1 MEPELGNPHW
11 AAIVGGNWPAVAPA
25 DWNALARVAEAG
37 AAGLDPGAAEQHR
50 RAFEERVRSS
60 AGLLLAEDE
69 LRRQRGTPQAFADA
83 LLATAAV
90 LRDFA
95 DLVYRTRNRIL
106 DIVDR
111 ATARIAAA
119 NRSAAAAEDEAEAD
133 RLRARIPGLIAE
145 AREEVEEVARAALRE
160 TGPAGFPGLQVIA
173 ELLGMPGPWVPG
185 SPGAVPR
192 RPGGQR
198 GPWYRGPGRHR
209 GGGPPAPG
217 ADPAVPE
224 AFPLPEPGAEVPEV
238 PVDVVTGDPVPVAPS
253 GFEPVVTAPD
263 AAAPGPAAPGP
274 AAPGAP
280 VQPGAGYAP
289 VVAGPHDRAGAGPGG
304 ESHAGAP
311 AGEGPAGS
319 GPGVAARSGPGER
332 AVGFDPATLAGG
344 PGADGAGPAS
354 FGTESGSATVPF
366 AALPAV
372 LGQSGASRATGTTG
386 ATGAG
391 PAVAGAGRVGAAGA
405 GAGGAAGAGAAGA
418 GPGGA
423 GTSGSSGAA
432 GSSAGTGAGQ
442 AGRSAGAGPVDGRG
456 LGPPRVAAG
465 QPPNAPGPLPVPR
478 IRSTRDGTGSDDL
491 IRETVGAAMLFAAE
505 PSFVLGERVD
515 GDLVLARTLLAGIL
529 AATPEVLGV
538 SWAVAVLRRPSGVSA
553 FVTSNEGRG
562 WLPAGL
568 YLPREVST
576 PWVWEIAEGFAW
588 EGIADP
594 ARVLA
599 EFGLALG
606 RRSGARL
613 SALASSARIAPAL
626 RAQLGE
632 VALAA
637 EVPASA
643 ALDLTADRKGLTDR
657 LGLTGAP
664 ALLDRAA
671 AVPEPELAARC
682 LSAALDAHTGVA
694 RRRLSTP
701 EALDAPALRA
711 RILTA
716 LRQRHPVPEPWW
728 AELRDIDDLIAAAV
742 PARRADV
749 ARIPLGELRAEAD
762 DGRTGPER
770 AALRALAFQRR
781 CDELVLLLA
790 DRPDR
795 QRLRDAI
802 YAHAQVTGHPA
813 YAAPAGI
820 PTAGNR

>member
-1 MEPELGNPHW
+1 MQPDLGNPHW
-11 AAIVGGNWPAVAPA
+11 TAIVGGNWPAVTPA
-25 DWNALARVAEAG
+25 EWNALARIAEAG

-60 AGLLLAEDE
+60 AGLHLAGDE
-69 LRRQRGTPQAFADA
+69 LLRQRGTPQAFADA

-95 DLVYRTRNRIL
+95 DLVYRTGNRIL

-119 NRSAAAAEDEAEAD
+119 NRSAAAAEDDAEAD
-133 RLRARIPGLIAE
+133 RLRARIPRLIAE
-145 AREEVEEVARAALRE
+145 ARDEVDEVARAALRE
-160 TGPAGFPGLQVIA
+160 TGPSGFPGLPVIA

-185 SPGAVPR
+185 SPGAVR
-192 RPGGQR
+192 RPGR
-198 GPWYRGPGRHR
+198 GPWQRGPGRR
-209 GGGPPAPG
+209 RDGGPPEPG
-217 ADPAVPE
+217 TDPAVPV
-224 AFPLPEPGAEVPEV
+224 AFPLPEPGAEVPVSEV
-238 PVDVVTGDPVPVAPS
+238 PGALGAGEPVPVVPR
-253 GFEPVVTAPD
+253 GFEPAVVAPD
-263 AAAPGPAAPGP
+263 V

-280 VQPGAGYAP
+280 GPGAPVSSGAGPGGAGYGPAM
-289 VVAGPHDRAGAGPGG
+289 AGPYDRSGGGPGG
-304 ESHAGAP
+304 ESHPGADAGQDLDR
-311 AGEGPAGS
+311 S
-319 GPGVAARSGPGER
+319 GPVVAAARSGPGER

-344 PGADGAGPAS
+344 PGAETTDPARFGTGSASDAVPFGVLPALLGPSGAAGANGAGP
-354 FGTESGSATVPF
+354 P
-366 AALPAV
+366 
-372 LGQSGASRATGTTG
+372 
-386 ATGAG
+386 
-391 PAVAGAGRVGAAGA
+391 VAGAGRAGAPGFGGPGGSPPGAGSAGA
-405 GAGGAAGAGAAGA
+405 G
-418 GPGGA
+418 
-423 GTSGSSGAA
+423 SGAA
-432 GSSAGTGAGQ
+432 GGSGAVGSSAGGSAQGADRT
-442 AGRSAGAGPVDGRG
+442 GRSAGAVPADSRALGPRVSTG
-456 LGPPRVAAG
+456 LGGPT
-465 QPPNAPGPLPVPR
+465 APGPLPPIPR
-478 IRSTRDGTGSDDL
+478 TRSGRATGDATGSDDL

-529 AATPEVLGV
+529 AATPDVLGV

-568 YLPREVST
+568 YLPRELST

-599 EFGLALG
+599 EFGQALG

-613 SALASSARIAPAL
+613 SALASSERIAPAL
-626 RAQLGE
+626 RGQLGE
-632 VALAA
+632 VALAG

-643 ALDLTADRKGLTDR
+643 ALDLTAARPGLTDR
-657 LGLTGAP
+657 LGLTGAA
-664 ALLDRAA
+664 ALLERAA

-682 LSAALDAHTGVA
+682 LSAALDAHTGVG
-694 RRRLSTP
+694 RRRLHAP
-701 EALDAPALRA
+701 EALDAPALRQ
-711 RILTA
+711 RILLA
-716 LRQRHPVPEPWW
+716 LRQRQPVPEQWW
-728 AELRDIDDLIAAAV
+728 AELRDADDLIAAAV

-749 ARIPLGELRAEAD
+749 ARIPLGELRAETPGA
-762 DGRTGPER
+762 RSGPER

-790 DRPDR
+790 EPPDR

-813 YAAPAGI
+813 YAAPTGI
-820 PTAGNR
+820 PTGGNR

>member
-1 MEPELGNPHW
+1 MEPDLGNPHW
-11 AAIVGGNWPAVAPA
+11 TAIVGGNWPAVAPA
-25 DWNALARVAEAG
+25 EWNRLAGIAEAG

-50 RAFEERVRSS
+50 RTFEERVRSS
-60 AGLLLAEDE
+60 AGLRLAKDE
-69 LRRQRGTPQAFADA
+69 LLRQRGTPQAFADA

-111 ATARIAAA
+111 ATARIATAH
-119 NRSAAAAEDEAEAD
+119 RCAAAAEDETAANEQ
-133 RLRARIPGLIAE
+133 RARIPGLIAE
-145 AREEVEEVARAALRE
+145 ARDEVDEVARAALRE
-160 TGPAGFPGLQVIA
+160 TGPSGFPGLQIIA

-185 SPGAVPR
+185 RPGAVPR
-192 RPGGQR
+192 PGRGHRPHTG
-198 GPWYRGPGRHR
+198 GPGRR
-209 GGGPPAPG
+209 RDGWPPE
-217 ADPAVPE
+217 PE
-224 AFPLPEPGAEVPEV
+224 AGPLPVTFPPPIPSTASPLPVV
-238 PVDVVTGDPVPVAPS
+238 PVEFGDGHPVPVVPS
-253 GFEPVVTAPD
+253 GLEPASVGGA
-263 AAAPGPAAPGP
+263 GPVAT
-274 AAPGAP
+274 APGAP
-280 VQPGAGYAP
+280 VPSGAGFGP
-289 VVAGPHDRAGAGPGG
+289 VVTGSYDRSGGGPGG
-304 ESHAGAP
+304 EPHPGAHTGDELDRSVP
-311 AGEGPAGS
+311 V
-319 GPGVAARSGPGER
+319 VAATRSGPGER
-332 AVGFDPATLAGG
+332 SVGFDPATLAGG
-344 PGADGAGPAS
+344 PGAEPADPARL
-354 FGTESGSATVPF
+354 GGESGSGAVPF
-366 AALPAV
+366 GAVPAF
-372 LGQSGASRATGTTG
+372 LGRSG
-386 ATGAG
+386 ATGPGGTGA
-391 PAVAGAGRVGAAGA
+391 AVAGTARAGAPGAAA
-405 GAGGAAGAGAAGA
+405 TA
-418 GPGGA
+418 
-423 GTSGSSGAA
+423 AA
-432 GSSAGTGAGQ
+432 GSPAGGSGATQGASAGRTGGPAGT
-442 AGRSAGAGPVDGRG
+442 AEGRNLA
-456 LGPPRVAAG
+456 GPPRVSAG
-465 QPPNAPGPLPVPR
+465 QGGPAPSAPGPLPPVPR
-478 IRSTRDGTGSDDL
+478 GRSGRGSDDL

-529 AATPEVLGV
+529 AATPQVLGTA
-538 SWAVAVLRRPSGVSA
+538 WAVAVLRRPSGVSA

-613 SALASSARIAPAL
+613 SALASSERIGPAL
-626 RAQLGE
+626 RGQLGE
-632 VALAA
+632 VALAG

-643 ALDLTADRKGLTDR
+643 GLDLGVAGPGLTDR

-664 ALLDRAA
+664 ALLERAA

-682 LSAALDAHTGVA
+682 LSAALDAHTGVG
-694 RRRLSTP
+694 RRRLHTP
-701 EALDAPALRA
+701 EALDAPALRL

-716 LRQRHPVPEPWW
+716 LRQQQPVPERWW
-728 AELRDIDDLIAAAV
+728 AELRDTDDLIAAAV

-749 ARIPLGELRAEAD
+749 ARIPLGELRAENRDAVS
-762 DGRTGPER
+762 GTER

-790 DRPDR
+790 GPPDR

-802 YAHAQVTGHPA
+802 YAHAQVAGHPA
-813 YAAPAGI
+813 YAARTGI

>member
-11 AAIVGGNWPAVAPA
+11 TAIVGGDWPAVAPA
-25 DWNALARVAEAG
+25 EWNALARIAEAG

-60 AGLLLAEDE
+60 AGLLRAKDE
-69 LRRQRGTPQAFADA
+69 LLRQRGTPQAFADA

-95 DLVYRTRNRIL
+95 DLVYRTQNRIL

-119 NRSAAAAEDEAEAD
+119 NRGAAAAEDEAAAD
-133 RLRARIPGLIAE
+133 ELRARIPGLIAE
-145 AREEVEEVARAALRE
+145 ARDEVEEVARAALRE
-160 TGPAGFPGLQVIA
+160 TGPSGFPGLQVIA

-192 RPGGQR
+192 RGRPRGPWQR
-198 GPWYRGPGRHR
+198 GPRRR
-209 GGGPPAPG
+209 RDGGPPAPG
-217 ADPAVPE
+217 ADPVVPV

-238 PVDVVTGDPVPVAPS
+238 PVAVVTGDPVPVMPN
-253 GFEPVVTAPD
+253 GFEPTGGAPD
-263 AAAPGPAAPGP
+263 VAAPGPP
-274 AAPGAP
+274 APGAP
-280 VQPGAGYAP
+280 VPGGAGYAP
-289 VVAGPHDRAGAGPGG
+289 VVTGPSDRPGG
-304 ESHAGAP
+304 EGHPGPVGGAEP
-311 AGEGPAGS
+311 DRSGPA
-319 GPGVAARSGPGER
+319 VAAARSGPGER

-344 PGADGAGPAS
+344 PGAEATELTRSGI
-354 FGTESGSATVPF
+354 ESGSGAVPF

-372 LGQSGASRATGTTG
+372 LGQSGAA
-386 ATGAG
+386 GAG
-391 PAVAGAGRVGAAGA
+391 PAVAGPGRAGALGSGSAAGA
-405 GAGGAAGAGAAGA
+405 F
-418 GPGGA
+418 GPGAFG
-423 GTSGSSGAA
+423 SGAA
-432 GSSAGTGAGQ
+432 GSGAAGLGAAGSGAAGSGAAGSAAGTAAQGSGQ
-442 AGRSAGAGPVDGRG
+442 AGRSAGAAPADSRG
-456 LGPPRVAAG
+456 LGPPRVSAAG
-465 QPPNAPGPLPVPR
+465 HPPNAPGPLPPVPR
-478 IRSTRDGTGSDDL
+478 TRSTRDSTGSDDL

-529 AATPEVLGV
+529 AATPELLGV

-613 SALASSARIAPAL
+613 SALASSVRIAPVL
-626 RAQLGE
+626 RGQLGE
-632 VALAA
+632 VALAG
-637 EVPASA
+637 EVPAAA
-643 ALDLTADRKGLTDR
+643 ALDLGTERPGLTDR

-671 AVPEPELAARC
+671 AVPEPELGARC

-694 RRRLSTP
+694 RRRWHTP

-716 LRQRHPVPEPWW
+716 LRQRRPVPEPWW
-728 AELRDIDDLIAAAV
+728 AELRDADDLIAAAV

-749 ARIPLGELRAEAD
+749 ARIPLGELRAEAA
-762 DGRTGPER
+762 DGRSGPER

-781 CDELVLLLA
+781 CDELVLLL
-790 DRPDR
+790 DGPPDR

-802 YAHAQVTGHPA
+802 YTHAQVTGHPA
-813 YAAPAGI
+813 YTAGAGI
-820 PTAGNR
+820 PTGGNR